1 MDLRRADKKFLA
13 RESDAEDIQVVRT
26 KGSFL
31 FDVRGRKYIDF
42 TAGWCVGN
50 RGWGDE
56 ELRGRSRRP
65 RAVDYVYPEY
75 LYRPWVE
82 LAELLARIAPGKLEK
97 SFRAT
102 GGTEAVDIALQV
114 AMAATGR
121 RKFVSIE
128 DSYHG
133 NSIGTVSIG
142 SSAGREP
149 FPNLLANC
157 LKVEPPLDGR
167 AAAKVERMLRRGD
180 VAAFIMEPVSCN
192 MGVLIPDPDF

>member
-31 FDVRGRKYIDF
+31 FDARGRKYIDF

-82 LAELLARIAPGKLEK
+82 LAALLARIAPGKLEK

-102 GGTEAVDIALQV
+102 GGAEAGGIAPEGAV
-114 AMAATGR
+114 GAT
-121 RKFVSIE
+121 
-128 DSYHG
+128 
-133 NSIGTVSIG
+133 
-142 SSAGREP
+142 
-149 FPNLLANC
+149 
-157 LKVEPPLDGR
+157 
-167 AAAKVERMLRRGD
+167 RRGKVISLEGLD
-180 VAAFIMEPVSCN
+180 YWK
-192 MGVLIPDPDF
+192 LIG